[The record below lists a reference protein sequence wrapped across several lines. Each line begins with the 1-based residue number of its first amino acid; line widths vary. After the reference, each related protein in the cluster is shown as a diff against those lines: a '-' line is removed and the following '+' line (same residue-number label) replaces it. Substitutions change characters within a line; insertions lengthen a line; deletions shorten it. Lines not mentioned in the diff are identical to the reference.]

1 MTGMKY
7 ERIERY
13 LLFEKGMCR
22 QYLYMLQIVK
32 SVIFHIYAPIFANPE
47 NQKYNCQLN
56 FPKLIRGSLQYT
68 WNQ

>member
-32 SVIFHIYAPIFANPE
+32 SVIFDKYAPISNPE
-47 NQKYNCQLN
+47 YQK
-56 FPKLIRGSLQYT
+56 
-68 WNQ
+68 

>member
-22 QYLYMLQIVK
+22 QYLYMVQIVE
-32 SVIFHIYAPIFANPE
+32 SVMFDKYA
-47 NQKYNCQLN
+47 QL
-56 FPKLIRGSLQYT
+56 
-68 WNQ
+68 